1 MTTSQDINEKIN
13 EYSVKM
19 REYTEKLKNHQILM
33 AERNIEILKRSI
45 MFDRIGEE
53 MDEINQIVTEELK
66 MYDEQN
72 FDILLFIRRSIELE
86 ERSMKL
92 VEEKSLLD
100 EESLMT
106 KKLYEAQ
113 CEIMNEEKK
122 IFEKECGDLISK
134 NVIIK

>member
-1 MTTSQDINEKIN
+1 MTTIYDKIN

-19 REYTEKLKNHQILM
+19 REYTVKLKNHQILM
-33 AERNIEILKRSI
+33 AERNIEIMKRSV

-66 MYDEQN
+66 NNDERN
-72 FDILLFIRRSIELE
+72 EDSVILLFIGRSIELN
-86 ERSMKL
+86 ERNTKL
-92 VEEKSLLD
+92 VEEKSRLD

-106 KKLYEAQ
+106 KKLYEVQ

-122 IFEKECGDLISK
+122 IFEKECEDLKI
-134 NVIIK
+134 

>member
-33 AERNIEILKRSI
+33 GERNIEIMKRSI

-106 KKLYEAQ
+106 KKLYEVQ

-122 IFEKECGDLISK
+122 IFEKECEDLKI
-134 NVIIK
+134 

>member
-1 MTTSQDINEKIN
+1 MTTIYDKIN

-19 REYTEKLKNHQILM
+19 REYTVKLKNHQILM
-33 AERNIEILKRSI
+33 AERNIEIMKRSV

-66 MYDEQN
+66 KNDERN
-72 FDILLFIRRSIELE
+72 EDSVILLFIGRSIELN
-86 ERSMKL
+86 ERNTKL
-92 VEEKSLLD
+92 VEEKSRLD

-106 KKLYEAQ
+106 KKLYEVQ

-122 IFEKECGDLISK
+122 IFEKECEDLKI
-134 NVIIK
+134 